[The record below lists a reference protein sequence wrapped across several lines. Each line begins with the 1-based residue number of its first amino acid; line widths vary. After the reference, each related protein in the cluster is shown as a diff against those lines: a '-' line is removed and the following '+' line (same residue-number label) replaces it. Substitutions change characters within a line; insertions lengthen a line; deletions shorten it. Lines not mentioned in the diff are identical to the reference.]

1 MTKKAWVF
9 SSTLLFITSYY
20 KPHNILIIKKII
32 NITEDR
38 KYASQIQQW
47 IEKIKPNVTG
57 RKIAIL
63 IYKQ

>member
-57 RKIAIL
+57 KQIAIL